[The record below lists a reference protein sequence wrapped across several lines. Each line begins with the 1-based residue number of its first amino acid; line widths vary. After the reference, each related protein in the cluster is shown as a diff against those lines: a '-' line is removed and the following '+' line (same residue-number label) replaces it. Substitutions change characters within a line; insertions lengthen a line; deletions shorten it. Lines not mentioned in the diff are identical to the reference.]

1 MSKFKTYIVHSL
13 YTLYLALL
21 DSSYKNE
28 KSNIIILDHTEEIDY
43 FKLKDKVKKIY
54 WINEVI
60 IVKDIK
66 EKYYKCIFYSKKNV
80 LLKTLE
86 KYYEENYQKLLSE
99 IKNIE
104 NDTREIYVSYDDSVF
119 FRKIFYRKIKYILL
133 EDGYMTYEK
142 RSESKIKTFLRLFF
156 LGLYPYRENKNIQ
169 YIKVLHKEKMSGILN
184 SNIKIIDFNYKLKIE
199 KLNSNIKRDIIE
211 IFLSDKLKINK
222 NSSLIIT
229 QCFYQDG
236 ILKSYEREKEMY
248 LELLKDVEAE
258 EILYIKRHPRDKI
271 KKFKSNCKNEIILP
285 EKFPLEV
292 LDLLEDKK
300 KFKKIYAITSTAA
313 DNLLCCKQKIKRID
327 LLEKYKKLD

>member
-184 SNIKIIDFNYKLKIE
+184 SNIKIIDFNYC
-199 KLNSNIKRDIIE
+199 KR
-211 IFLSDKLKINK
+211 
-222 NSSLIIT
+222 
-229 QCFYQDG
+229 
-236 ILKSYEREKEMY
+236 R
-248 LELLKDVEAE
+248 
-258 EILYIKRHPRDKI
+258 
-271 KKFKSNCKNEIILP
+271 
-285 EKFPLEV
+285 
-292 LDLLEDKK
+292 
-300 KFKKIYAITSTAA
+300 
-313 DNLLCCKQKIKRID
+313 
-327 LLEKYKKLD
+327 